1 MQKRC
6 KKTLTRT
13 LGWAA
18 TCAHIALIGTLFAPG
33 FYLLREVQVK
43 VPDVKS
49 LLHLMPVPKYK
60 ELVRIYDVVKS
71 NRPEIGESEA
81 WRVADVILEESSK
94 HNLDPILVAALIEV
108 ESGFRPTVVSPVGAR
123 GIMQIM
129 PDVGKAIAQEIG
141 LKIDSGSNPF
151 RPEQLDDPVL
161 NIKLGTYYLNDLKKN
176 FRSLNHALV
185 AYNVGPTEMRN
196 RLENEI
202 DFPIEFVNAVLSVY
216 RKYQKPTPP
225 LF

>member
-6 KKTLTRT
+6 KTLTRT
-13 LGWAA
+13 LGWTAC
-18 TCAHIALIGTLFAPG
+18 CAQFVLIGILFVPG
-33 FYLLREVQVK
+33 FYLMRGTQVAS
-43 VPDVKS
+43 VKS
-49 LLHLMPVPKYK
+49 LLHLMPAPTFK
-60 ELVRIYDVVKS
+60 ELVRIYTVVKS

-81 WRVADVILEESSK
+81 WRVAEVIREESAK
-94 HNLDPILVAALIEV
+94 HNLDPMLVAALIEV
-108 ESGFRPTVVSPVGAR
+108 ESGFRPTAVSSMGAR

-151 RPEQLDDPVL
+151 RPEQLDDPAL
-161 NIKLGTYYLNDLKKN
+161 NIKLGTYYLNGMKKI

-196 RLENEI
+196 RLDNNI
-202 DFPIEFVNAVLSVY
+202 DVPVEFVNAVLSAY
-216 RKYQKPTPP
+216 QKYQKPMPP
-225 LF
+225 AF